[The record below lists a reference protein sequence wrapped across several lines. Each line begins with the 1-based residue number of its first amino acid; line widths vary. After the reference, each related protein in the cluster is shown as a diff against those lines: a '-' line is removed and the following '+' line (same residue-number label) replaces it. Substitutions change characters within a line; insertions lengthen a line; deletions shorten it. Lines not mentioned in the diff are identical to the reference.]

1 VFTTASE
8 GLLPSPHPLWQA
20 AHRDV
25 LEGNSSPATGVGLTG
40 PWRLLLL
47 GDGSPTRHLQTLS
60 GVPVEIELIAMAA
73 EPSCPQGGRPPEEIS
88 ELAEPLLRRQVWLRC
103 GAETLAWAESWW
115 NLHQAE
121 LHLRQRDQPI
131 WRSLTSERAELFR
144 EVDGLALVEAPWL
157 AERFGHG
164 GPFWARHYRFF
175 RGGHPFTVIRE
186 VFSPTISR
194 WLGPST
200 SPVSA
205 TPAVANSSS
214 PRLGLASRSSHWE
227 EAS

>member
-1 VFTTASE
+1 VEATRSATRDTRLEA
-8 GLLPSPHPLWQA
+8 LLPSPQPLWQA

-47 GDGSPTRHLQTLS
+47 GVGSPTRQQQTHS
-60 GVPVEIELIAMAA
+60 GLPVEIELIAMAA
-73 EPSCPQGGRPPEEIS
+73 EPPHPEGGRPPEEIS

-103 GAETLAWAESWW
+103 GSETLAWAESWW
-115 NLHQAE
+115 NQHQAE
-121 LHLRQRDQPI
+121 RHLSQRDQPI

-157 AERFGHG
+157 AERFGQA

-175 RGGHPFTVIRE
+175 RGGQPLTVIRE
-186 VFSPTISR
+186 VFSPSIAR

-200 SPVSA
+200 TLVDVA
-205 TPAVANSSS
+205 TLDPA
-214 PRLGLASRSSHWE
+214 RLRRWGQAS
-227 EAS
+227 